1 MSQTGN
7 DPRARF
13 RQLPEPVLPEE
24 TVETQAADPP
34 LQVETPADAER
45 RQLASGG
52 GPV

>member
-1 MSQTGN
+1 VSDAEH

-13 RQLPEPVLPEE
+13 RELPERVRPEE
-24 TVETQAADPP
+24 LVESQPADPP
-34 LQVETPADAER
+34 LLVETPADAER

>member
-1 MSQTGN
+1 VSDAEH

-13 RQLPEPVLPEE
+13 RQLPEPVRPEQ